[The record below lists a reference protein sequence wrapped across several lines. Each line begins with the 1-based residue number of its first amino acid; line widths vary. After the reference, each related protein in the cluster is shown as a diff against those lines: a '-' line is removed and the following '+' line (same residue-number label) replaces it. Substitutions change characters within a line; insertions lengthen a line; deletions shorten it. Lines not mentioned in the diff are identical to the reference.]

1 MVEHAATM
9 SDPRGPFSK
18 RHTAAITHSEEASE
32 RPPPTVVSGG
42 LDPPSIMTAA
52 LVHLT
57 GPGMRSRC
65 RGFGAR
71 LLAVL
76 AVVLPVPVFAVLG
89 LSLPLPATVERIA
102 AGLVPFGD
110 AGSPA
115 VGTDGTIVLVPGEH
129 QSQSNPAEPGRSPG
143 SMTRSTGLPAAV
155 TGPRAAGP
163 SAEASAGA
171 TAPAGGDVRGTTP
184 TDDGRLTSAPSS
196 STPTT
201 PTSETT
207 TPPEGGSE
215 PAEPP
220 TLVDTATSAA
230 NGAVNT
236 ATTALTDTVGPPA
249 DTAKGVVDSAE
260 GAATGA
266 LGPIKP

>member
-1 MVEHAATM
+1 
-9 SDPRGPFSK
+9 
-18 RHTAAITHSEEASE
+18 
-32 RPPPTVVSGG
+32 
-42 LDPPSIMTAA
+42 
-52 LVHLT
+52 
-57 GPGMRSRC
+57 MRLRC
-65 RGFGAR
+65 RGFGVR

-76 AVVLPVPVFAVLG
+76 AVVLPIPVFAVLG

-110 AGSPA
+110 AESPA
-115 VGTDGTIVLVPGEH
+115 VGADGTIVLVPGEH

-143 SMTRSTGLPAAV
+143 ATTRSTRLPAAEI

-163 SAEASAGA
+163 SGETSAGA
-171 TAPAGGDVRGTTP
+171 TAPAGGDVRGSGP
-184 TDDGRLTSAPSS
+184 TDDGRLSSAPSS
-196 STPTT
+196 GTPTT

-207 TPPEGGSE
+207 TPSGGGSE

-236 ATTALTDTVGPPA
+236 ATTAVTDTVGPPA
-249 DTAKGVVDSAE
+249 DTAKGALDSAE

>member
-1 MVEHAATM
+1 M
-9 SDPRGPFSK
+9 F
-18 RHTAAITHSEEASE
+18 
-32 RPPPTVVSGG
+32 
-42 LDPPSIMTAA
+42 
-52 LVHLT
+52 VHLT
-57 GPGMRSRC
+57 GPGMRLRC

-102 AGLVPFGD
+102 ALLVPFGD
-110 AGSPA
+110 AESP
-115 VGTDGTIVLVPGEH
+115 VVRTDGTIVLAPGEQ
-129 QSQSNPAEPGRSPG
+129 QSQGNAPEPGRSPG
-143 SMTRSTGLPAAV
+143 AITRSTGLPAAGIG
-155 TGPRAAGP
+155 GPRAAGP
-163 SAEASAGA
+163 SAETSAGA
-171 TAPAGGDVRGTTP
+171 TAPAGADVRGATP

-201 PTSETT
+201 STTPTSETT
-207 TPPEGGSE
+207 PPGGGSE

-236 ATTALTDTVGPPA
+236 ATTAVTETVAPTV

-260 GAATGA
+260 DAATGV

>member
-1 MVEHAATM
+1 V
-9 SDPRGPFSK
+9 F
-18 RHTAAITHSEEASE
+18 
-32 RPPPTVVSGG
+32 
-42 LDPPSIMTAA
+42 
-52 LVHLT
+52 VHLT
-57 GPGMRSRC
+57 GPGMRLRY
-65 RGFGAR
+65 RGLGAR

-110 AGSPA
+110 AESRA
-115 VGTDGTIVLVPGEH
+115 VGTDGTIVLVAGE
-129 QSQSNPAEPGRSPG
+129 QRSQSNPAEPGRSAAG
-143 SMTRSTGLPAAV
+143 AITRSTGLPATPI

-163 SAEASAGA
+163 SAETSAGA
-171 TAPAGGDVRGTTP
+171 PAPAGGDVRGANP
-184 TDDGRLTSAPSS
+184 RDDGRLPSAPSS
-196 STPTT
+196 STPTTPTT

-207 TPPEGGSE
+207 TPPGGGSD

-236 ATTALTDTVGPPA
+236 ATTAVTDIVGPPA

-260 GAATGA
+260 GAASGV

>member
-1 MVEHAATM
+1 
-9 SDPRGPFSK
+9 
-18 RHTAAITHSEEASE
+18 
-32 RPPPTVVSGG
+32 
-42 LDPPSIMTAA
+42 MTAA

-65 RGFGAR
+65 RGLGAR

-102 AGLVPFGD
+102 AGLVPFGHSE
-110 AGSPA
+110 SPA
-115 VGTDGTIVLVPGEH
+115 VAAAGTIVLVPTDQ
-129 QSQSNPAEPGRSPG
+129 QSQDNSAGPGRSG
-143 SMTRSTGLPAAV
+143 GANTRRRELPAAI
-155 TGPRAAGP
+155 TGSRTAGPRAET
-163 SAEASAGA
+163 SVDASAPARDDVPGA
-171 TAPAGGDVRGTTP
+171 SP
-184 TDDGRLTSAPSS
+184 TDDGRLTTAPSS

-201 PTSETT
+201 ATAPTSQTTT
-207 TPPEGGSE
+207 TPPGGGSE
-215 PAEPP
+215 PVEPP

-236 ATTALTDTVGPPA
+236 ATTAVTDIVGPPG
-249 DTAKGVVDSAE
+249 DTAKDVVDSAE
-260 GAATGA
+260 DAATGV

>member
-1 MVEHAATM
+1 L
-9 SDPRGPFSK
+9 
-18 RHTAAITHSEEASE
+18 TA
-32 RPPPTVVSGG
+32 VF
-42 LDPPSIMTAA
+42 
-52 LVHLT
+52 VHLT
-57 GPGMRSRC
+57 GPGMRLRC

-76 AVVLPVPVFAVLG
+76 AVALPVPVFAVLG

-102 AGLVPFGD
+102 AQLVPFGD

-115 VGTDGTIVLVPGEH
+115 VRTDGTIVLVPGE
-129 QSQSNPAEPGRSPG
+129 QRPQGERADRAG
-143 SMTRSTGLPAAV
+143 SAGAITRGTGLPVAAI

-163 SAEASAGA
+163 GTETSAGA
-171 TAPAGGDVRGTTP
+171 TAPAGGDVRGASP
-184 TDDGRLTSAPSS
+184 TDDGRLPSAPSS

-201 PTSETT
+201 PTTPTSQTTT
-207 TPPEGGSE
+207 TPPGGGSE

-236 ATTALTDTVGPPA
+236 ATTAVTNIVGPPA
-249 DTAKGVVDSAE
+249 DTAKGVVDSADD
-260 GAATGA
+260 AATGV

>member
-1 MVEHAATM
+1 
-9 SDPRGPFSK
+9 
-18 RHTAAITHSEEASE
+18 
-32 RPPPTVVSGG
+32 
-42 LDPPSIMTAA
+42 
-52 LVHLT
+52 
-57 GPGMRSRC
+57 MRLRY

-102 AGLVPFGD
+102 AQLVPFGD

-115 VGTDGTIVLVPGEH
+115 VRTDGTIVLVPGEQRP
-129 QSQSNPAEPGRSPG
+129 QSERADPAG
-143 SMTRSTGLPAAV
+143 SADAITRGTGLPVAAI

-163 SAEASAGA
+163 GTETSAGE
-171 TAPAGGDVRGTTP
+171 TAPAGGDMRGASP

-201 PTSETT
+201 PTTPTSETT
-207 TPPEGGSE
+207 TPPGGGSE

-236 ATTALTDTVGPPA
+236 ATTAVTDTVAPTV
-249 DTAKGVVDSAE
+249 DTAEDT
-260 GAATGA
+260 ATGL

>member
-1 MVEHAATM
+1 L
-9 SDPRGPFSK
+9 
-18 RHTAAITHSEEASE
+18 TA
-32 RPPPTVVSGG
+32 VF
-42 LDPPSIMTAA
+42 
-52 LVHLT
+52 VHLT
-57 GPGMRSRC
+57 GPGMRLRC

-76 AVVLPVPVFAVLG
+76 AVALPIPVFAVLG

-102 AGLVPFGD
+102 AQLVPFGD

-115 VGTDGTIVLVPGEH
+115 VRTDGTIVLVPGE
-129 QSQSNPAEPGRSPG
+129 QRPQGERADRAG
-143 SMTRSTGLPAAV
+143 SAGAITRGTGLPVAAI

-163 SAEASAGA
+163 GTETSAGA
-171 TAPAGGDVRGTTP
+171 TAPAGGDVRGASP

-201 PTSETT
+201 PTTSTTPTSETT
-207 TPPEGGSE
+207 TPPGGGSE

-220 TLVDTATSAA
+220 TLIDTATSAA

-236 ATTALTDTVGPPA
+236 ATTAVTDTVAPTV
-249 DTAKGVVDSAE
+249 DTAEDT
-260 GAATGA
+260 ATGV

>member
-1 MVEHAATM
+1 M
-9 SDPRGPFSK
+9 F
-18 RHTAAITHSEEASE
+18 
-32 RPPPTVVSGG
+32 
-42 LDPPSIMTAA
+42 
-52 LVHLT
+52 VHLT
-57 GPGMRSRC
+57 GPGMRLRC

-110 AGSPA
+110 VEPPA
-115 VGTDGTIVLVPGEH
+115 VRTDGTIVLVPGEQ
-129 QSQSNPAEPGRSPG
+129 QSQSSPAEPGRSLG
-143 SMTRSTGLPAAV
+143 SITRSTGLPAAAI
-155 TGPRAAGP
+155 TGPHAAGP
-163 SAEASAGA
+163 STEAGPGAGA
-171 TAPAGGDVRGTTP
+171 TAPAGGDVRGATP

-196 STPTT
+196 NTPITPTT
-201 PTSETT
+201 PTTPTTET
-207 TPPEGGSE
+207 TPPPPGGGSE

-236 ATTALTDTVGPPA
+236 ATTAVTNIVGPPA
-249 DTAKGVVDSAE
+249 DTAKGVVDAAE
-260 GAATGA
+260 GAATGV